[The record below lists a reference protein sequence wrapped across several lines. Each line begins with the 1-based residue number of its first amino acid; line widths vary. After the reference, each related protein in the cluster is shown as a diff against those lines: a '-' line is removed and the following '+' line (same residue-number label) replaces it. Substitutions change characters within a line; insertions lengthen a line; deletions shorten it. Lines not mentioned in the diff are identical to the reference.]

1 MKKFLLRFLR
11 LGVIA
16 YVAVLVMVA
25 GCQNRMLYFPRV
37 SPEPVLLKEAVESGV
52 DPWRDPNGGLIG
64 WRIVNPKAKAR
75 LLVFHGNA
83 IDAVIRSNY
92 LHAFDKVGGG
102 ANWETYVMEY
112 PGYGARPG
120 TPGRSAFYEA
130 ARAAIAQLRAAD
142 SRPIVL
148 LGESIGSGTA
158 CAMAAEQPD
167 AVAGLVLVVPFARLV
182 EVAQRVMPYLP
193 VSLLLRDAYDNI
205 ESLQKYRGRVVFV
218 VAEKDEV
225 VSAEQG
231 RKLAESY
238 AGPKLFIELSDTTHN
253 SFEVSPNEPWV
264 ISADKFL
271 QR

>member
-1 MKKFLLRFLR
+1 MTRNLPKFLLRFLR
-11 LGVIA
+11 LLAIA
-16 YVAVLVMVA
+16 YVALLLLVA

-37 SPEPVLLKEAVESGV
+37 SAVPVLLKEAEESGV
-52 DPWRDPNGGLIG
+52 APWRDASGALIG
-64 WRIVNPKAKAR
+64 WRVANPNAKAR

-83 IDAVIRSNY
+83 GDAVLRSNY
-92 LHAFDKVGGG
+92 LRTFDAVG
-102 ANWETYVMEY
+102 WETYVMEY

-142 SRPIVL
+142 SRPIIL
-148 LGESIGSGTA
+148 LGESIGGGTA

-167 AVAGLVLVVPFARLV
+167 AIAGLVLVVPFARLV

-193 VSLLLRDAYDNI
+193 VRLLLRDAYDNI
-205 ESLQKYRGRVVFV
+205 ASLQQYRGPVVFV

-231 RKLAESY
+231 RKLAGAY
-238 AGPKLFIELSDTTHN
+238 AGPKLLIELPDTTHN
-253 SFEVSPNEPWV
+253 TFMLAPDEPWV
-264 ISADKFL
+264 LRAERFL
-271 QR
+271 AK